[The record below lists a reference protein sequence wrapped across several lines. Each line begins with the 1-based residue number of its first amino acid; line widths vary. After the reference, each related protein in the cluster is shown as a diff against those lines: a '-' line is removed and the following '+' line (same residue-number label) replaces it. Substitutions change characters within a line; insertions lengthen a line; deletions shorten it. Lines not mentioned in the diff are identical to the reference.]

1 MEVMD
6 FDRLT
11 ADHPRVVL
19 DRLARARGDDYASL
33 SRLLRRNPAYVQQ
46 FIKRGSPRRLDERD
60 RSTLARYFGVDQ
72 ALLGGDEDPVG
83 GPRGVFFGV
92 PRLAVGASA
101 GDGAVAGEE
110 VRVGAIGFDPA
121 WLRRE
126 GFVPERLSVVCVEGD
141 SMTPTL
147 ADGDEIMVD
156 TGDATERLRDGI
168 YVIRIDDAVKV
179 KRLSRAPGRGRV
191 SVVSDNSAYPCFDDV
206 ALGDIGIVGRVVW
219 TGRRLA

>member
-1 MEVMD
+1 ME

-19 DRLARARGDDYASL
+19 DRLARERGDDYASL

-60 RSTLARYFGVDQ
+60 RATLARYFGVHE
-72 ALLGGDEDPVG
+72 ALLGGEAAPVG
-83 GPRGVFFGV
+83 RAGGAFFGV
-92 PRLAVGASA
+92 PRLDIGASA
-101 GDGAVAGEE
+101 GAGALAGEE

-126 GFVPERLSVVCVEGD
+126 GLAPDRLSVVRVAGD
-141 SMTPTL
+141 SMEPTL
-147 ADGDEIMVD
+147 FDGDEIMVD
-156 TGDATERLRDGI
+156 TGDGAERLRDGI
-168 YVIRIDDAVKV
+168 YVIRIDDEVKV

-191 SVVSDNSAYPCFDDV
+191 SVVSDNPAYPRFDDV
-206 ALGDIGIVGRVVW
+206 ALGDVRIVGRVVW